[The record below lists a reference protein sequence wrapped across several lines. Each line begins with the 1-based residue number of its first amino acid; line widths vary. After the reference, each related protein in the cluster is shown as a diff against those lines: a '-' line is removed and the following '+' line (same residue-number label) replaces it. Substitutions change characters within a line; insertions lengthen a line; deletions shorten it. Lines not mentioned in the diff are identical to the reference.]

1 MKVNQIVGEH
11 KKGFKANIYRKKKVI
26 APQSTE
32 IKPMEEDAKITKSD
46 QQGVEITADSGIKTI
61 LPADK
66 ATALAPDP
74 QNPNEYD
81 LNPAAVN
88 PGSDASSGPTPPKV
102 GASVE
107 MKTAE
112 DGSADADGPGYS
124 FDSAKNFKDA
134 LSKTI
139 GSSDPEVNAHLDS
152 LIVAE
157 PDGTVDVDQTLYN
170 MVKEF
175 TNLMPHILQFTK
187 DMLAALITASQS
199 PEFKQV
205 SPEEQQSLMQTIKDL
220 QAQIPVFE
228 KQVADA
234 QEQFKQNEPMMQQNI
249 KDRKLNKQ
257 MKGGDL
263 ARIQELA
270 GITDEDTVS
279 PRFGGYQQTQH
290 DNGDT
295 SDDYMTG
302 PMHVN
307 QRKDA
312 KGNVISTD
320 AQYDLGPNTLKMNR
334 NRVGVNTLSAQGPDA
349 DQFVGADASAQ
360 RKGVDPAKF
369 AAFQKQNATQE
380 DAGSPMSYAD
390 ILKSI
395 NQGGKMSTNVPPSI
409 PMKQGDLGNLQKKA
423 PPAPEED
430 PTTALNRYKKEQD
443 AFWNSL
449 SPEEKARRNQR
460 ESFSKQKTADDQLL
474 DSMLTIAR
482 LR

>member
-1 MKVNQIVGEH
+1 MKVTQIVGEH

-32 IKPMEEDAKITKSD
+32 IKPMEEDAKITRSD
-46 QQGVEITADSGIKTI
+46 TSGVEITADTGIKTV

-88 PGSDASSGPTPPKV
+88 PSASGTAGADGPKV
-102 GASVE
+102 GDSVE

-139 GSSDPEVNAHLDS
+139 GSADPEVNAHLDS

-175 TNLMPHILQFTK
+175 NQLLPHILQFTK
-187 DMLAALITASQS
+187 DMLSVMITASQS
-199 PEFKQV
+199 AEFQQV
-205 SPEEQQSLMQTIKDL
+205 SPAEQQSAMQTIKDL

-234 QEQFKQNEPMMQQNI
+234 DAMFKQNEPMMQQNI
-249 KDRKLNKQ
+249 KDRKMNTQ

-270 GITDEDTVS
+270 GLKEDETS
-279 PRFGGYQQTQH
+279 PRFMGYQKTQH

-295 SDDYMTG
+295 TDDYSQG
-302 PMHVN
+302 PLAVKV
-307 QRKDA
+307 RKDA
-312 KGNVISTD
+312 KGNTVSSD
-320 AQYDLGPNTLKMNR
+320 AQYNIGPDQVQMNR
-334 NRVGVNTLSAQGPDA
+334 NQVGVNTLTAQGPNA
-349 DQFVGADASAQ
+349 DNIVSANASAQ
-360 RKGVDPAKF
+360 RKGVDPARF
-369 AAFQKQNATQE
+369 AAFQKQTTTQE
-380 DAGSPMSYAD
+380 QAGAPMSYAD

-395 NQGGKMSTNVPPSI
+395 QQGGKMSTNVPPSI

-430 PTTALNRYKKEQD
+430 PTTALNRYKKEQE
-443 AFWNSL
+443 AAWNAM

-460 ESFSKQKTADDQLL
+460 ESAVKQKTADDRLL
-474 DSMLTIAR
+474 DQMVTIAR

>member
-1 MKVNQIVGEH
+1 MKVTQIVGEH

-32 IKPMEEDAKITKSD
+32 IKPMEEDAKITRSD
-46 QQGVEITADSGIKTI
+46 TSGVEITADTGIKTV

-88 PGSDASSGPTPPKV
+88 PSAGGTAGTDGPKV
-102 GASVE
+102 GDSVE

-139 GSSDPEVNAHLDS
+139 GSADPKVNAQIDA

-175 TNLMPHILQFTK
+175 NQLLPHILQFTK
-187 DMLAALITASQS
+187 DMLAVMITASQS
-199 PEFKQV
+199 PEFQQV
-205 SPEEQQSLMQTIKDL
+205 SPAEQQSAMQTIKDL

-234 QEQFKQNEPMMQQNI
+234 DAMFKQNEPMMNT
-249 KDRKLNKQ
+249 Q

-270 GITDEDTVS
+270 GLKEDETS
-279 PRFGGYQQTQH
+279 PRFMGYQKTQH

-295 SDDYMTG
+295 TDDYSQG
-302 PMHVN
+302 PLAVKV
-307 QRKDA
+307 RKDA
-312 KGNVISTD
+312 KGNTVSSD
-320 AQYDLGPNTLKMNR
+320 AQYNIGPDQVQMNR
-334 NRVGVNTLSAQGPDA
+334 NQVGVNTLTAQGPNA
-349 DQFVGADASAQ
+349 DNIVSANASAQ

-369 AAFQKQNATQE
+369 AAFQKQTATQE
-380 DAGSPMSYAD
+380 QAGAPMSYAD

-395 NQGGKMSTNVPPSI
+395 QQGGKMSTNVPPSI

-430 PTTALNRYKKEQD
+430 PTTALNRYKKEQE
-443 AFWNSL
+443 AAWNAM

-460 ESFSKQKTADDQLL
+460 ESAVKQKTADDRLL
-474 DSMLTIAR
+474 DQMLTIAR

>member
-170 MVKEF
+170 MVKEKYPELNNY
-175 TNLMPHILQFTK
+175 TRAEKML
-187 DMLAALITASQS
+187 DMVNKENIAKIDI
-199 PEFKQV
+199 K
-205 SPEEQQSLMQTIKDL
+205 SLK
-220 QAQIPVFE
+220 
-228 KQVADA
+228 
-234 QEQFKQNEPMMQQNI
+234 
-249 KDRKLNKQ
+249 KL
-257 MKGGDL
+257 
-263 ARIQELA
+263 
-270 GITDEDTVS
+270 
-279 PRFGGYQQTQH
+279 
-290 DNGDT
+290 
-295 SDDYMTG
+295 
-302 PMHVN
+302 
-307 QRKDA
+307 
-312 KGNVISTD
+312 
-320 AQYDLGPNTLKMNR
+320 
-334 NRVGVNTLSAQGPDA
+334 
-349 DQFVGADASAQ
+349 
-360 RKGVDPAKF
+360 
-369 AAFQKQNATQE
+369 
-380 DAGSPMSYAD
+380 
-390 ILKSI
+390 ILK
-395 NQGGKMSTNVPPSI
+395 KR
-409 PMKQGDLGNLQKKA
+409 
-423 PPAPEED
+423 E
-430 PTTALNRYKKEQD
+430 
-443 AFWNSL
+443 
-449 SPEEKARRNQR
+449 QR
-460 ESFSKQKTADDQLL
+460 EKERGKEDNSEKKVKKDKKSK
-474 DSMLTIAR
+474 
-482 LR
+482 